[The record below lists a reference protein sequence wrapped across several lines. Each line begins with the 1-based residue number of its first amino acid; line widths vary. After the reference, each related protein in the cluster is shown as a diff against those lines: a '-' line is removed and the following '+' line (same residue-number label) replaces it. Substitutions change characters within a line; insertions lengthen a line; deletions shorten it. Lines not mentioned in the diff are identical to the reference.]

1 MIQISTM
8 VTFGL
13 VTNCLCKPIITIENI
28 IVYLSINA
36 IEKQIPRKQIIT
48 IAGMHPYEQL
58 LVLETS

>member
-36 IEKQIPRKQIIT
+36 IEKQIPRKKIIT
-48 IAGMHPYEQL
+48 GL
-58 LVLETS
+58 